1 MVDIRLAVESVRDII
16 SHASKTGEI
25 KAPKELRAKRLVI
38 CKECK
43 FFNGARCEKCGC
55 FMGVK
60 ASLIATKCPLGIW
73 DAKMVE
79 EIAMGDMYYNTIDEH
94 LYKENCCG

>member
-1 MVDIRLAVESVRDII
+1 MVDIGLAVKSVRNII
-16 SHASKTGEI
+16 SHAKETGQV
-25 KAPKELRAKRLVI
+25 KAPTELKNKRLAI

-43 FFNGARCEKCGC
+43 FLSGSRCEKCGC
-55 FMGVK
+55 FMGIK
-60 ASLIATKCPLGIW
+60 ASLIATSCPLGIW

-94 LYKENCCG
+94 LYKEDC